1 RAQPLLGEAAGA
13 PHRRAAAVEV
23 ERIDPELLGADE
35 QRPLERLAAEQL
47 QDRVL
52 GRRLPLREL
61 REAEVTERLQRELI
75 DPGRRDEVA
84 LAGVE
89 AALLAEGDERVDDHA
104 EIERVVDPQHRALVR
119 ERT

>member
-1 RAQPLLGEAAGA
+1 
-13 PHRRAAAVEV
+13 
-23 ERIDPELLGADE
+23 
-35 QRPLERLAAEQL
+35 RPLERLAAEQL

-119 ERT
+119 ERTHREPPAVVEITDEVLAWHEHIREE